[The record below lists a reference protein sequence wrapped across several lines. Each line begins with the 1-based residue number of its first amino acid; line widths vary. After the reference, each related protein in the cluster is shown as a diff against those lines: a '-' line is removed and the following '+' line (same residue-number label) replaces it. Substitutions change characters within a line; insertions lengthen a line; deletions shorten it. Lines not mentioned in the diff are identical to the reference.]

1 MKKQSSSS
9 RRTETKTETQRETER
24 EEWTQRARERR
35 EERGWP
41 LAWQSLEHMPSS
53 LSGVYVSV
61 KSTGFLQPLLL
72 AFFFIFCLLCSVSRS
87 LLGFR
92 FRLWLS
98 VVLVGLFAFSSFS
111 CCYCSNLF
119 CLDCERKIQAFVCGN
134 WVSFGVG
141 GLKVSRRRGRGGLW
155 GRGGDVRFRN

>member
-1 MKKQSSSS
+1 MDETVESSSKNSMKKQRSSSP
-9 RRTETKTETQRETER
+9 RTETKRETER
-24 EEWTQRARERR
+24 EEGTQRARERR
-35 EERGWP
+35 EERGRP

-53 LSGVYVSV
+53 LSGVYVCVSV

-72 AFFFIFCLLCSVSRS
+72 AFFIFCLLCTVSCS

-92 FRLWLS
+92 LRLWLS

-119 CLDCERKIQAFVCGN
+119 VWIVRERYKLLFVEIGFLLQFE
-134 WVSFGVG
+134 V
-141 GLKVSRRRGRGGLW
+141 
-155 GRGGDVRFRN
+155 